1 MSPSVLVDLRAV
13 QRRAQ
18 TALEVPAL
26 ISPPDCEALVAS
38 LSRELLPEWTEDW
51 LVLERERWDQVRLY
65 ALEGVAEQLR
75 ARGQYLGAMKTALA
89 AIAVEPFRET
99 SHCIVIEVHLAEG
112 NTASALMHY
121 QRYRSLLHRELGV
134 APSPR
139 MAQLASTFLSP

>member
-1 MSPSVLVDLRAV
+1 
-13 QRRAQ
+13 
-18 TALEVPAL
+18 
-26 ISPPDCEALVAS
+26 
-38 LSRELLPEWTEDW
+38 LPEWTEDW